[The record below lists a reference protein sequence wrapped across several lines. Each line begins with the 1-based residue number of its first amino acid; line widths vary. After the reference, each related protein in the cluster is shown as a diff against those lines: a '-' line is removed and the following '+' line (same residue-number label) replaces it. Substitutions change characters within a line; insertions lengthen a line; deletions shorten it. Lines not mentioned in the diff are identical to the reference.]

1 MSSSVQGEIDEGERS
16 LDPNSVRAQ
25 RVVWGIFTAVVATV
39 TSIGLI
45 PIVFFSDFGVA
56 GLGLLAAAWVFFIS
70 FIAAFGFWWP
80 AVRYRHTSYRLSD
93 RGIRIRRGVVWRSVV
108 TIPRTRVQHTDVS
121 QGPVE
126 RAFDLGTL
134 IIYTAGTQHASVH
147 LGGLSL
153 QVAQRVRDYL
163 IEAGDRDA
171 V

>member
-1 MSSSVQGEIDEGERS
+1 MSSSVQGEADGKERS

-25 RVVWGIFTAVVATV
+25 RVGWGIFTAVVATV

-45 PIVFFSDFGVA
+45 PIVYFNDFGVA
-56 GLGLLAAAWVFFIS
+56 GFGLLAAAWVLFIS
-70 FIAAFGFWWP
+70 LIAAFGFLWP
-80 AVRYRHTSYRLSD
+80 ALRYRHTSYRLSD

-126 RAFDLGTL
+126 RAFELGTL
-134 IIYTAGTQHASVH
+134 IVYTAGTQHASVH
-147 LGGLSL
+147 LGGLSM

-163 IEAGDRDA
+163 IDAGDDDA
-171 V
+171 G